1 MSEQTTPSVP
11 ALDATRSSWPTYALR
26 AWLTAMLTQT
36 LQAEIQIKHR
46 IEDIEI
52 EAARLRAQLARATP
66 VIESLQQS
74 IRKVDDVLRH
84 RRDVDRADMAASGP
98 RRTTDDASHSE
109 TSPTETSRSETSR
122 SETAAGPPE
131 KHESGGRG
139 KHKR

>member
-1 MSEQTTPSVP
+1 MSEQTTRSAP
-11 ALDATRSSWPTYALR
+11 ALDTLINSWPTYALR
-26 AWLTAMLTQT
+26 AWLAAMLTQT

-84 RRDVDRADMAASGP
+84 RRDVDRADMATSEP

-109 TSPTETSRSETSR
+109 TSPAETSR